1 MSRGALPLEQE
12 GFPLYAVP
20 EAFVRGFE
28 VKEEKRW
35 KRNILLLQEGLNG
48 PVSSNSWSPGI
59 PGGL

>member
-20 EAFVRGFE
+20 EAIVRGFE
-28 VKEEKRW
+28 VKEGKRL
-35 KRNILLLQEGLNG
+35 KRDILLLQEGWNG
-48 PVSSNSWSPGI
+48 PVSNSSWSPGI